1 MDNRQEN
8 FLEAL
13 KEGRL
18 YLDGGMGSL
27 MQKRAQEAGLD
38 GIGTVPEYL
47 GITHPELIR
56 GIHEDYV
63 RAGADIILSCTF
75 GANAYKL
82 GQNPEHSQED
92 VVCAAIRNARSSGA
106 RFVAMDIG
114 PIGSLIGDLGDVS
127 EAEAYEIFKDLSV
140 LGEQEGAD
148 LIVIETMTDLKEAR
162 LALLAAKENTDLP
175 VLVSMTFE
183 DTGRTMTGSTPEVCA
198 VVLDSLGA
206 DIIGTNCSTGPKDMA
221 VNARRMHMVTDKP
234 IVVQPNAG
242 LPVLRDGKTVYDID
256 SDTFSDIMQTI
267 ASESAAIL
275 GGCCGTEPDHIRKT
289 CEKTR
294 EIPIPKHDGPVA
306 SCLASAYKLVEPGQG
321 LLAIGES
328 INPTANK
335 KLRESLKDGQSYLAA
350 KLAVDQTKA
359 GADILDVNVG
369 VAGID
374 EAAIMEEVIRAVSEA
389 TTLPLQIDSTKSDAI
404 ERALRAYPGR
414 AIVNSVNGHQ
424 ESMDAIFPLIR
435 KYGAK
440 VVALTLDEH
449 GIPDTAD
456 EKIAIAEK
464 IIDEAAK
471 YGIPKDDI
479 VVDCLCM
486 TASTKQDAAME
497 TLRAIRRCREE
508 LGVNTTLGVSNIS
521 FGLPMRSVVN
531 AAFLSQAMSAGL
543 NMPIISVLD
552 ENVRAAIDIFRVIDG
567 EDVGCAAF
575 TRSYRGKT
583 SSFSGEG
590 QSGPVRDSQPAD
602 PCAKLATAVVDGM
615 TDDVVSLTRE
625 LLKTEDPMDIVN
637 RGLIRGLDEIGVL
650 FETGE
655 AFLPNLLFAAEAV
668 QGGFELIKD
677 SFGDAPRE
685 SAGRVLLATVE
696 GDVHDIGKN
705 ILKVIMENYGY
716 EIVDLGKDVKVEDVV
731 ASVIEYDAALLGL
744 SALMTT
750 TVGAMER
757 TIEEVR
763 KVSPK
768 TKIMVGGAVMTEEFS
783 KEIGA
788 DYYGKDAKAG
798 VDIARRVFTGK

>member
-1 MDNRQEN
+1 MENRQEN

-13 KEGRL
+13 GQGRL

-82 GQNPEHSQED
+82 GENPKYSQEE
-92 VVCAAIRNARSSGA
+92 VVRAAIHNARESGA

-127 EAEAYEIFKDLSV
+127 EEEAYEIFRELSV

-148 LIVIETMTDLKEAR
+148 LIVIETMTDLREAR
-162 LALLAAKENTDLP
+162 IALLAAKENTSLP

-183 DTGRTMTGSTPEVCA
+183 ETGRTMTGSTPEVCA

-221 VNARRMHMVTDKP
+221 VNARRMHRVTEKP

-242 LPVLRDGKTVYDID
+242 LPVLREGKTVYDID
-256 SDTFSDIMQTI
+256 SDTFSEIMKQI
-267 ASESAAIL
+267 AGESATIL
-275 GGCCGTEPDHIRKT
+275 GGCCGTEPDHIK
-289 CEKTR
+289 KTR
-294 EIPIPKHDGPVA
+294 EKTEAIPVPVHDGPVG
-306 SCLASAYKLVEPGQG
+306 SYLASAYNLVEPGKG
-321 LLAIGES
+321 LLAVGES

-335 KLRESLKDGQSYLAA
+335 KLRESLKDGQSYLAS

-359 GADILDVNVG
+359 GADLLDVNVG

-374 EAAIMEEVIRAVSEA
+374 EAAMMEEVIRAVSEA
-389 TTLPLQIDSTKSDAI
+389 TVLPLQIDSTKPEAI

-424 ESMDAIFPLIR
+424 ESMDQILPLIK

-440 VVALTLDEH
+440 VVALTLDEN

-456 EKIAIAEK
+456 EKIAIARK

-471 YGIPKDDI
+471 YGIPKEDL

-486 TASTKQDAAME
+486 TASTKQDAAMD

-552 ENVRAAIDIFRVIDG
+552 DQVKAAIDVFRMIDG
-567 EDVGCAAF
+567 EDTGCAAF
-575 TRSYRGKT
+575 TRIYKGKT
-583 SSFSGEG
+583 ASLTGEDQGG
-590 QSGPVRDSQPAD
+590 QKAEQKPAD
-602 PCAKLATAVVDGM
+602 NYTKLATAVVDGM
-615 TDDVVSLTRE
+615 TDEVVSLTRE
-625 LLKTEDPMDIVN
+625 MLKTEDAMDIVN

-668 QGGFELIKD
+668 QGGFELIKE
-677 SFGDAPRE
+677 SFGDTSRE
-685 SAGRVLLATVE
+685 SEGRVLLATVE

-731 ASVIEYDAALLGL
+731 ESVLEYDAPLLGL

-750 TVGAMER
+750 TVAAMEK

-763 KVSPK
+763 KVSPH

-788 DYYGKDAKAG
+788 DFYGKDAKAG
-798 VDIARRVFTGK
+798 VDIARRVFSGK